1 MTGAMITGRDGVMDD
16 GRSTNETDFLL
27 HCRQVKGAPQR
38 AMAWPESADTRLV
51 DQISAMKLACRERV
65 WVAGLF
71 RIPSRMG
78 NLATTWVTQR
88 QAPRT
93 TVQYC
98 TARDDD
104 D

>member
-16 GRSTNETDFLL
+16 RRSTNEADFLL
-27 HCRQVKGAPQR
+27 HCRQAKGVPRGAI
-38 AMAWPESADTRLV
+38 AWPEGTNARSV